1 MKEDETT
8 VFPNHEP
15 ADQGTEM
22 HCLEVFFS
30 TKQWS
35 LSFFCILE
43 TQYRSFMTL
52 RILHRT

>member
-8 VFPNHEP
+8 VFPNHGP

-35 LSFFCILE
+35 LSFFA
-43 TQYRSFMTL
+43 F
-52 RILHRT
+52 